1 VQKWESAIKEMLD
14 DPQFQQKLKLLN
26 AQGRFMDSPTLESA
40 VKQDV
45 SMYTQLLSKKLLVR

>member
-1 VQKWESAIKEMLD
+1 MLD

-26 AQGRFMDSPTLESA
+26 AQGKFMDSPTLEST

-45 SMYTQLLSKKLLVR
+45 STYTQLLSKKLLVK